1 MQPWTREDLH
11 RFAPPPV
18 RKNPG
23 ADGIADDGPE
33 IHAAY
38 VETLLASWDYLVRE
52 GIDTPLR
59 VAHFMTIVGH
69 ETGGLT
75 IEREDCTWSQKRM
88 IELWSPRFKA
98 TDPVF
103 IARYMTCGRDEEKL
117 AELAYGGWNDLGQR
131 LGNTEPGDG
140 WTYRGGGPFQGT
152 GRAWYRETGQAIG
165 VDLEGRPEQ
174 IEDPRVSLQVCIWYW
189 KRYKLSD
196 LADRNCLRAIQNQ
209 INRGNPYS
217 SKDPNGWPSRQRWF
231 DRAWAVFGQGA
242 ALPSPLEIGIGAQGP
257 EVQAVQTR
265 LRELGYACG
274 TPDGIFGP
282 ECRRGVAA
290 FKADWSAA
298 TGQQLDPA
306 ELVGPATRAA
316 LATAE
321 PIRRPEREKMTAK
334 DLLAAG
340 SSEVQAGVNI
350 QRLAP
355 AMLGIGAIGG
365 ASQPSEPMR
374 LTAEAVSVDPTPA
387 LQQTVGWVPGAKG
400 MLIPIIESI
409 QWAVKNWWWVA
420 LIFLGVWMYAKGFAI
435 IRARVEAARRG
446 LNLWR

>member
-11 RFAPPPV
+11 RFAPPPA
-18 RKNPG
+18 RKKPDANG
-23 ADGIADDGPE
+23 VADDGPE

-38 VETLLASWDYLVRE
+38 VETLLASWDYMMRE

-59 VAHFMTIVGH
+59 IAHFMTIVGH

-75 IEREDCTWSQKRM
+75 IEREECTWRYERM
-88 IELWSPRFKA
+88 CELWPQRFQSSSVPA
-98 TDPVF
+98 R
-103 IARYMTCGRDEEKL
+103 ARYMACGKDEEKI
-117 AELAYGGWNDLGQR
+117 AELAYGGWSDLGQR

-174 IEDPRVSLQVCIWYW
+174 IEDPRISLRVCIWYW
-189 KRYKLSD
+189 QRYKLGE

-217 SKDPNGWPSRQRWF
+217 GKDPNGWPSRQRWF

-242 ALPSPLEIGIGAQGP
+242 VLPSPLEIGIGAQGS

-282 ECRRGVAA
+282 ECRRAVAA
-290 FKADWSAA
+290 FKADWAAA

-306 ELVGPATRAA
+306 EVVSSATRAA

-321 PIRRPEREKMTAK
+321 PIRRPEREKMTIK
-334 DLLAAG
+334 DLVASG
-340 SSEVQAGVNI
+340 STEAQAGLNI
-350 QRLAP
+350 QRLGP

-365 ASQPSEPMR
+365 ASQPVDQPVRM
-374 LTAEAVSVDPTPA
+374 AEAVDPTPLIKDA
-387 LQQTVGWVPGAKG
+387 VGWVPQAKSI
-400 MLIPIIESI
+400 MVPVIEAM
-409 QWAVKNWWWVA
+409 QWSVQHWWWVA
-420 LIFLGVWMYAKGFAI
+420 MICLGIWMWAKGYGI
-435 IRARVEAARRG
+435 IKARLDAARRG